1 MRAAILSLVVLLLF
15 AAIANATVFE
25 ACVNGGNG
33 NMRLVDAATPCHAN
47 ETRVQWNQAGPQ
59 GPPGA
64 DGAAGPAGPPGP
76 AGAPAGGPPFVY
88 VCTPINFH
96 NAGTTT
102 DYLFV
107 YNGSSSTANIAINPL
122 SRTGV
127 NLAGQPIPVSMGTIP
142 PGDPAPLYPGQTG
155 TSTTTLAAGNT
166 LFLQWF
172 TGEGHLDSATNIAV
186 TMRITS
192 DQPIVAVQNMM
203 WSGFLIA
210 PCTLLPK

>member
-1 MRAAILSLVVLLLF
+1 MRTAILCLLALVLF

-33 NMRLVDAATPCHAN
+33 NMRLVDASTPCHAN
-47 ETRVQWNQAGPQ
+47 ETRVQWNQAGQ
-59 GPPGA
+59 Q
-64 DGAAGPAGPPGP
+64 GPPGP
-76 AGAPAGGPPFVY
+76 AGASAGGPPYVY

-107 YNGSSSTANIAINPL
+107 YNGSPSTANVAVNPL
-122 SRTGV
+122 SRNGT
-127 NLAGQPIPVSMGTIP
+127 NLAGQPIPVSSGTIP
-142 PGDPAPLYPGQTG
+142 PGDPAPLYPGQAG
-155 TSTTTLAAGNT
+155 SSTTTLAAGNT
-166 LFLQWF
+166 MFLTWF
-172 TGEGHLDSATNIAV
+172 TGQGNLNTDNNIAV

>member
-1 MRAAILSLVVLLLF
+1 MRTATLALLVLVLF

-25 ACVNGGNG
+25 ACVNAGNG
-33 NMRLVDAATPCHAN
+33 NMRLVDASTPCHAN
-47 ETRVQWNQAGPQ
+47 ETRVQWNQQ
-59 GPPGA
+59 GLQ
-64 DGAAGPAGPPGP
+64 GPPGP
-76 AGAPAGGPPFVY
+76 AGPAGASAGGPPYVY

-122 SRTGV
+122 SKDGT
-127 NLAGQPIPVSMGTIP
+127 NLAGQAVPVSMGSSP
-142 PGDPAPLYPGQTG
+142 SNYPGQTG
-155 TSTTTLAAGNT
+155 TSTTTIAAGNT
-166 LFLQWF
+166 LFYQWS
-172 TGEGHLDSATNIAV
+172 TGEGHLDTATNIAV

-210 PCTLLPK
+210 PCSLLPK

>member
-1 MRAAILSLVVLLLF
+1 MRAGILSLLVLCLF
-15 AAIANATVFE
+15 TAFANATVFE

-33 NMRLVDAATPCHAN
+33 TMRLVDASTLCHAN
-47 ETRVQWNQAGPQ
+47 ETRVQWNQEGLQ

-64 DGAAGPAGPPGP
+64 QGIQGIQGPPGP
-76 AGAPAGGPPFVY
+76 AGASAGGPPFVY

-107 YNGSSSTANIAINPL
+107 YNGSSSTANVAVNPL
-122 SRTGV
+122 SKNGT
-127 NLAGQPIPVSMGTIP
+127 NLAGQPIPVSAGTIA
-142 PGDPAPLYPGQTG
+142 PGDPTPLYPGQTG
-155 TSTTTLAAGNT
+155 SSTTTLAAGNT
-166 LFLQWF
+166 MFLTWF
-172 TGEGHLDSATNIAV
+172 TGQGNLNTDTNIAV

>member
-1 MRAAILSLVVLLLF
+1 MRIATLALLAIFLV
-15 AAIANATVFE
+15 AMTAGATTFE

-33 NMRLVDAATPCHAN
+33 NMRLVDSSTPCHSN
-47 ETRVQWNQAGPQ
+47 ETRVQWNQEGLQ
-59 GPPGA
+59 GPP
-64 DGAAGPAGPPGP
+64 GPPGP
-76 AGAPAGGPPFVY
+76 AGAPAGGPPYVY

-122 SRTGV
+122 STNGT
-127 NLAGQPIPVSMGTIP
+127 NLAGAAIPVSMGQP
-142 PGDPAPLYPGQTG
+142 PSNYPGQTG
-155 TSTTTLAAGNT
+155 TSTTPLASGST
-166 LFLQWF
+166 LFLTWA
-172 TGEGHLDSATNIAV
+172 TGEGNLNTATNIAV

-203 WSGFLIA
+203 WSGFLIT